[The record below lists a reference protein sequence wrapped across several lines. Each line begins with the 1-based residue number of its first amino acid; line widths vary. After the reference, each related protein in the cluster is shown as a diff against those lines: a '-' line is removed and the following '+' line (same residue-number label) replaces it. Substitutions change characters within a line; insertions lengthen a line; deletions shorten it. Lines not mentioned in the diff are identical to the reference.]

1 MLVLVLAA
9 CHARATFGRACRL
22 RTHNGVQEQPQ
33 GYGVGV
39 GAGARAAAIIA
50 VMTA

>member
-1 MLVLVLAA
+1 MLVLAA
-9 CHARATFGRACRL
+9 RHARATFGRTCRI

-39 GAGARAAAIIA
+39 AVGAGARAAAIIA
-50 VMTA
+50 VMAA